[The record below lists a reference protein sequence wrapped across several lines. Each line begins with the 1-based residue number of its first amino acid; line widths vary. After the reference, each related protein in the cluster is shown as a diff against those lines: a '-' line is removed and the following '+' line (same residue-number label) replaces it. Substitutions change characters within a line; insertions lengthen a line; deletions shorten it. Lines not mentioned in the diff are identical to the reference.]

1 MNKKILHL
9 YNGKN
14 LSHKKLTCTRDLK
27 VKRIYFNSFQDSRRN
42 TVPGPRGPAV
52 SLEMLRNVKL
62 KSAKRKPSDQTGK
75 SPRSGRIVKN
85 RTASSM
91 NLSPILTGSEGNL
104 ERILRQVNLTRP
116 RRLIS
121 SSNNFRDRNFAKEM
135 QSQSLIQS
143 QSALE

>member
-1 MNKKILHL
+1 M
-9 YNGKN
+9 
-14 LSHKKLTCTRDLK
+14 
-27 VKRIYFNSFQDSRRN
+27 
-42 TVPGPRGPAV
+42 

-75 SPRSGRIVKN
+75 SPRSGRIIKN
-85 RTASSM
+85 RTASSVT
-91 NLSPILTGSEGNL
+91 LSPILTGSEGNL

-121 SSNNFRDRNFAKEM
+121 GSNSFRDRDFAKEM
-135 QSQSLIQS
+135 QSQSLQS